1 MTSLAEVSR
10 VAGVSITTASRVLT
24 SSSHPVA
31 ASTRERVLRAAEAVG
46 YSPSALARGLVSRRS
61 KLIGIIVSDIA
72 NPYFSMI
79 ARGVNDVALK
89 AGYVTMLSS
98 GDRRAT
104 TEISQMQA
112 MLEYR
117 ATGIIVAGSSYVGD
131 EDQEQFAQVVVA
143 AKKQGARVIT
153 LAPRALDCRVVT
165 TDVRQAAYDVTD
177 YIVSL
182 GHRDIAYIKGPESLR
197 TSHERCAGFLECM
210 AAHGLAERARTV
222 PGGFDFEAGFR
233 ATVGLLLEKLP
244 LDAIVAGNDEAA
256 VGALSALKQAGIEVP
271 SEMSVAGMDDF
282 PVARFVGL
290 TTVSMPLYE
299 MGAMAAREIIDG
311 AGAEDDGYV
320 QSPTLLA
327 HRLVPRQTTARV
339 IAPGTENARRS
350 APTPHGRR
358 PVRS

>member
-31 ASTRERVLRAAEAVG
+31 ESTRERVLRAAETVG

-72 NPYFSMI
+72 NPYFSVI
-79 ARGVNDVALK
+79 ARGVNDVTLK

-98 GDRRAT
+98 GDRRAA
-104 TEISQMQA
+104 TEISQLQA

-117 ATGIIVAGSSYVGD
+117 ATGIIVAGSGYVD
-131 EDQEQFAQVVVA
+131 DKHQEQFAQVFRA
-143 AKKQGARVIT
+143 AKKQGARIIT
-153 LAPRALDCRVVT
+153 LAPRALDCRVVA

-177 YIVSL
+177 YVISL
-182 GHRDIAYIKGPESLR
+182 GHRDIGYIEGPEALTTSQERR
-197 TSHERCAGFLECM
+197 TGFLECM
-210 AAHGLAERARTV
+210 AEHGLAKRARVV

-233 ATVGLLLEKLP
+233 ATVGLLLEKP
-244 LDAIVAGNDEAA
+244 LVEAIVASNDEAA
-256 VGALSALKQAGIEVP
+256 VGTLSALSQAGIEVP
-271 SEMSVAGMDDF
+271 GEISVAGMDDL
-282 PVARFVGL
+282 PVAHFVGL

-311 AGAEDDGYV
+311 AGVELDVDV
-320 QSPTLLA
+320 PPPVLLA
-327 HRLVPRQTTARV
+327 HRLVPRQTTAR
-339 IAPGTENARRS
+339 AKLARTANDRH
-350 APTPHGRR
+350 AGLTTRNR
-358 PVRS
+358 PPA